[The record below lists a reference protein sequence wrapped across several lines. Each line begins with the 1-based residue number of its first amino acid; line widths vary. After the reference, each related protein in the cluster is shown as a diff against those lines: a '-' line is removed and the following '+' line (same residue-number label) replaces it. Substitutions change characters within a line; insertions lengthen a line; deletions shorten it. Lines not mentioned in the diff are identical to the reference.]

1 MSDIVRTI
9 VIAGSFVLGSI
20 LVALVALWIQRTVVA
35 RAYRTTKSELDDLIF
50 RSLESPLMLA
60 VIVAGLYAATLVVL
74 RSDALEL
81 SQKALAYY
89 IGKTNDIFKAI
100 LTLIVAFGALRLLN
114 IVARWYATSVA
125 PRGTAYQVEVLKKLV
140 NIAVWALVA
149 VLVLGQLGYKV
160 NALLATLGIG
170 GLAVALALQDTLS
183 NIFAGFYV
191 MADKSIKVGDYVKLD
206 SGDEGFVEEVG
217 WRNTRIRLW
226 ANNMVLI
233 PNAKLIQSV
242 LTNYDMPQQQLSVYV
257 RCGVSYD
264 SDLEHVE
271 RVTIDVAKQILQDVP
286 GAVKEY
292 DPVVRYK
299 EFGDSNINFVV
310 VLRAKEVASQYLIH
324 HEFIKAL
331 HSRYREEGIEI
342 SYPVRVIVPSGD
354 GEGAVPV

>member
-9 VIAGSFVLGSI
+9 VIAGSCVLGSI
-20 LVALVALWIQRTVVA
+20 LVALVARWIQRTVVA
-35 RAYRTTKSELDDLIF
+35 RAYRKTKSELDDLIF

-89 IGKTNDIFKAI
+89 ISKTNDIFKAVF
-100 LTLIVAFGALRLLN
+100 TLIVAFGALRLLN
-114 IVARWYATSVA
+114 VVAHWYATSVA

-160 NALLATLGIG
+160 SALLATLGIG

-257 RCGVSYD
+257 WCGVSYD

-271 RVTIDVAKQILQDVP
+271 RVTIDVAKRILQDMP
-286 GAVKEY
+286 GAVTEY
-292 DPVVRYK
+292 DPAVRYK

-310 VLRAKEVASQYLIH
+310 VLRAKDVASQYLIQ

-331 HSRYREEGIEI
+331 HRRYREEGIEI

-354 GEGAVPV
+354 GKGPVPV